1 MNAIRPFTLDIPE
14 ADLADLAA
22 RLDRTRWPEAA
33 TVDDWTQGTPLAA
46 LRELVAY
53 WRTGYDWRR
62 CEARLNAV
70 GQFVT
75 EIDGLDIHFLHK
87 PSSRS
92 DAVPLLLTH
101 GWPGSVVE
109 FLGVIDE
116 LTEPTV
122 ADTQAFHVIAPS
134 LPGYGFSAKP
144 GATGWGVERI
154 AQAWTEL
161 MQRLEYRRWMAQ
173 GGDWG
178 ATLYM
183 LFKAAF
189 ALESDAAA
197 ELESA

>member
-46 LRELVAY
+46 LGELVAY

-101 GWPGSVVE
+101 GWPGSAV
-109 FLGVIDE
+109 
-116 LTEPTV
+116 
-122 ADTQAFHVIAPS
+122 
-134 LPGYGFSAKP
+134 
-144 GATGWGVERI
+144 
-154 AQAWTEL
+154 
-161 MQRLEYRRWMAQ
+161 
-173 GGDWG
+173 
-178 ATLYM
+178 
-183 LFKAAF
+183 
-189 ALESDAAA
+189 AAA
-197 ELESA
+197 RRFWARSKTSSQPPPPRSAACNRAHWPKGRRAKTW

>member
-46 LRELVAY
+46 LGELVAY

-116 LTEPTV
+116 LTEPAV

-134 LPGYGFSAKP
+134 LPGYGMGGGTDRADLDRIDAEVGIPALDGAGRGLGRGSHD
-144 GATGWGVERI
+144 GDRATGPVRV
-154 AQAWTEL
+154 
-161 MQRLEYRRWMAQ
+161 Q
-173 GGDWG
+173 GHPPQHANRPSGTG
-178 ATLYM
+178 
-183 LFKAAF
+183 
-189 ALESDAAA
+189 
-197 ELESA
+197 